1 MKKEEQTS
9 NGFAIGGIVTIIIG
23 IFAMVGIMG
32 IASIILGALAL
43 KGSAWAKVLGVLEIV
58 LGVVYVLVTVVYMSM
73 A

>member
-1 MKKEEQTS
+1 MEKQEQTS
-9 NGFAIGGIVTIIIG
+9 NGFAVGGIVTIIIG

-58 LGVVYVLVTVVYMSM
+58 LGVVYVLVTVIYMSM

>member
-1 MKKEEQTS
+1 MEKQEQTS

-58 LGVVYVLVTVVYMSM
+58 LGIVYVLVTVIYMSM